1 MEGLQVVCFAVGPF
15 RCALDILGVREII
28 EPTPPQP
35 MPHAAPGV
43 EGVIEL
49 RGAFLPV
56 VDLRRRLGAAIGP
69 PGKYVV
75 VQPPSGERIA
85 LVVDA
90 VHDVRRWPR
99 DLLAPPPPLAFGS
112 AQGADPNDLLT
123 RGGGGPPCV
132 AGVVKQGD
140 EVVMLLDLPQLL
152 VQ

>member
-1 MEGLQVVCFAVGPF
+1 MEGLQVVCFAVGPY

-35 MPHAAPGV
+35 MPQAAPGV

-56 VDLRRRLGAAIGP
+56 VDLRRRLCAPIGP

-75 VQPPSGERIA
+75 VQPRADEPGVRIA
-85 LVVDA
+85 LIVDQ
-90 VHDVRRWPR
+90 VHDVRRWSR
-99 DLLAPPPPLAFGS
+99 DQLSPPPPLS
-112 AQGADPNDLLT
+112 
-123 RGGGGPPCV
+123 RGEGPPCV

>member
-35 MPHAAPGV
+35 VPHAAPGV

-49 RGAFLPV
+49 RGVFLPV
-56 VDLRRRLGAAIGP
+56 VDLRRRLGATIGP

-75 VQPPSGERIA
+75 VQPQPAEPGVRIA
-85 LVVDA
+85 LVVDQ
-90 VHDVRRWPR
+90 VHDVRRWSR
-99 DLLAPPPPLAFGS
+99 DLLAPPPPLA
-112 AQGADPNDLLT
+112 Q
-123 RGGGGPPCV
+123 GGGPPCV

>member
-1 MEGLQVVCFAVGPF
+1 MEGMQVVCFSVGPY

-28 EPTPPQP
+28 EPSPPQP
-35 MPHAAPGV
+35 MPHAAPGI

-56 VDLRRRLGAAIGP
+56 VDLRRRLGTQPGP

-75 VQPPSGERIA
+75 AQPRPDQPGVRVA
-85 LVVDA
+85 LIVDA
-90 VHDVRRWPR
+90 VHDVRRWSR
-99 DLLAPPPPLAFGS
+99 DQLAPPPPLV
-112 AQGADPNDLLT
+112 Q
-123 RGGGGPPCV
+123 GGGPPCV